1 MRQLPLV
8 WFRPVSLV
16 ILAASFLVADLS
28 CSEPA
33 GVARSDAVV
42 STDAAAIKANRVTTV
57 SPSAL
62 DLLLTD
68 SVFASARIGVGGT
81 PSRQARALRT
91 LLADPRRAD
100 LLQQLWN
107 EATPAGR
114 LYALVGFALTDS
126 VAFQQNARLIASD
139 RRVIPTMVG
148 CIVASERIGR
158 LAREIR
164 GEFAEEFRSDSTSA
178 RLDALM
184 DSLDARLPRSKPP
197 AS

>member
-1 MRQLPLV
+1 MRQLRLV
-8 WFRPVSLV
+8 WIRSVSLV
-16 ILAASFLVADLS
+16 ILAVSFLVADLS
-28 CSEPA
+28 CGEPA

-42 STDAAAIKANRVTTV
+42 SADAPAITAKRVTTG

-68 SVFASARIGVGGT
+68 SVFASAQVGYAGT

-100 LLQQLWN
+100 LLQQLWH
-107 EATPAGR
+107 EGTPAGR
-114 LYALVGFALTDS
+114 LYALIGFALTDS
-126 VAFQQNARLIASD
+126 VAFQHNARLIAGD
-139 RRVIPTMVG
+139 GRVIPTMMG
-148 CIVASERIGR
+148 CISASERIGS

-164 GEFAEEFRSDSTSA
+164 GELAEEFRSDSTSA
-178 RLDALM
+178 RLDALT

>member
-1 MRQLPLV
+1 VRQLPLV
-8 WFRPVSLV
+8 WIRPVSVV

-28 CSEPA
+28 CGEPA
-33 GVARSDAVV
+33 GVPRSDAVV
-42 STDAAAIKANRVTTV
+42 STDAAAITAKRVTTV

-68 SVFASARIGVGGT
+68 SVFASAQVGYAGA

-100 LLQQLWN
+100 LLQQLWH
-107 EATPAGR
+107 EGTPAGR
-114 LYALVGFALTDS
+114 LYALIGFALTDS
-126 VAFQQNARLIASD
+126 VAFQHNARLIASD
-139 RRVIPTMVG
+139 GRVIPTMMG
-148 CIVASERIGR
+148 CVVASERIGW

-184 DSLDARLPRSKPP
+184 DSLDARLPRPKPP

>member
-8 WFRPVSLV
+8 RFRPVSPV

-28 CSEPA
+28 CGEPA
-33 GVARSDAVV
+33 GAPRSDPVV
-42 STDAAAIKANRVTTV
+42 STDAAAIRGNRVTTGL
-57 SPSAL
+57 PSAL
-62 DLLLTD
+62 DLLLTE
-68 SVFASARIGVGGT
+68 SVFASARIGYAGT

-100 LLQQLWN
+100 LLEQLWH
-107 EATPAGR
+107 EGTPAGR

-126 VAFQQNARLIASD
+126 VAFQNNALLIASD
-139 RRVIPTMVG
+139 RRVISTVMG
-148 CIVASERIGR
+148 CIVASERIGW
-158 LAREIR
+158 LAREIQ
-164 GEFAEEFRSDSTSA
+164 GEFAEEFRSDSTSV
-178 RLDALM
+178 RVDALM

>member
-8 WFRPVSLV
+8 WFRPMSRV
-16 ILAASFLVADLS
+16 ILAASFLLADLS
-28 CSEPA
+28 CGEPA
-33 GVARSDAVV
+33 GVPRSDAVV
-42 STDAAAIKANRVTTV
+42 STDAAAIKANRVTIV

-68 SVFASARIGVGGT
+68 SVFASAQVGYAGI

-91 LLADPRRAD
+91 ILADPRRAD

-107 EATPAGR
+107 EGTPAGR

-126 VAFQQNARLIASD
+126 VAFQHNARLIASD
-139 RRVIPTMVG
+139 RRVIPTVMG
-148 CIVASERIGR
+148 CIGGSERIGR

-164 GEFAEEFRSDSTSA
+164 GEFAEEFQSDSTSA

>member
-1 MRQLPLV
+1 VRRLRLV
-8 WFRPVSLV
+8 WTRAVSLLV
-16 ILAASFLVADLS
+16 LAASFLVADLS
-28 CSEPA
+28 CGEPA
-33 GVARSDAVV
+33 GLPRSGAVV
-42 STDAAAIKANRVTTV
+42 SADAPAITAKRVTTV

-68 SVFASARIGVGGT
+68 SVFASAQVGYAGI

-91 LLADPRRAD
+91 LLANPRRAD
-100 LLQQLWN
+100 LLQQLWH
-107 EATPAGR
+107 EGTPAGR

-126 VAFQQNARLIASD
+126 VAFQHNARLIASD
-139 RRVIPTMVG
+139 GRVIPTMMG

-158 LAREIR
+158 LAREIK

-178 RLDALM
+178 RLDAVM
-184 DSLDARLPRSKPP
+184 DSLDARLPRSKSP

>member
-1 MRQLPLV
+1 MRQWSLV
-8 WFRPVSLV
+8 WFRPVSQV

-28 CSEPA
+28 CGEPA
-33 GVARSDAVV
+33 GVPRSDAVV
-42 STDAAAIKANRVTTV
+42 SADAAAIKASRVATV

-62 DLLLTD
+62 ELLLTD
-68 SVFASARIGVGGT
+68 SVFASAQVGYAGV

-91 LLADPRRAD
+91 ILADPRRAD
-100 LLQQLWN
+100 LLQQLWS
-107 EATPAGR
+107 EGTPAGR

-126 VAFQQNARLIASD
+126 VAFQHNARLIASD
-139 RRVIPTMVG
+139 RRVIPTVMG
-148 CIVASERIGR
+148 CIGGSERIGR